1 MKRWKKITAGILGM
15 LLLLLLSLQVIT
27 LPTHAK
33 EAQITLDVPEQIK
46 NGESFTLTVNVESVT
61 ALAGIDARIVYNPEV
76 VAFVGD
82 EEGKMTGSDGLVNL
96 KEMYESETNK
106 KSYNLTFEAIAVGE
120 SQFAFDKTYITD
132 YAQLEEIEIHSNEKT
147 MQVLENNK
155 ISDNADLAELLVAT
169 GELSPAFSPEVT
181 EYTVSVEHEEDT
193 FIFSSVPAD
202 AEAVVAVDMPETLC
216 VGENQI
222 TITVTAPSGAEKQ
235 YFIYVNRAE

>member
-1 MKRWKKITAGILGM
+1 MKGRTKITAGILGAA
-15 LLLLLLSLQVIT
+15 LLLLLTLQAVT

-33 EAQITLDVPEQIK
+33 EAQITLDVPAQVK
-46 NGESFTLTVNVESVT
+46 NGERFTLTVNVESVA

-76 VAFVGD
+76 AAFVGD

-106 KSYNLTFEAIAVGE
+106 KSYKLTFEAVSVGE
-120 SQFAFDKTYITD
+120 SLFAFDKTYITD

-147 MQVLENNK
+147 LTVLENNK
-155 ISDNADLAELLVAT
+155 VSDNAGLAELLVAT

-181 EYTVSVEHEEDT
+181 AYRVSVEHEEDT

-202 AEAVVAVDMPETLC
+202 KDASVAVDMPETLA
-216 VGENQI
+216 VGENRV
-222 TITVTAPSGAEKQ
+222 TITVTAPSGAVKQ
-235 YFIYVNRAE
+235 YDIYVNRAE

>member
-1 MKRWKKITAGILGM
+1 MKGRIKITAGILCVLV
-15 LLLLLLSLQVIT
+15 LLLVALRAAT

-61 ALAGIDARIVYNPEV
+61 ALAGIDARIIYNPEV

-106 KSYNLTFEAIAVGE
+106 KSYKLTFEAVAVGE
-120 SQFAFDKTYITD
+120 SQFAFDKTYITE

-147 MQVLENNK
+147 LHVLENNK
-155 ISDNADLAELLVAT
+155 ISDNTDLAELLVAT
-169 GELSPAFSPEVT
+169 GALSPAFSPELT

-202 AEAVVAVDMPETLC
+202 EEAVVAVDMPEKLA
-216 VGENQI
+216 VGENKV
-222 TITVTAPSGAEKQ
+222 TVTVTAPSGAVKE
-235 YFIYVNRAE
+235 YHIYVNRAE